1 MSSCDS
7 SQLHLQWIK
16 KHPSFVPLDGV
27 SQFHK
32 SYYEEMVAFYKQANE
47 RPIFRQLDLAKAYF
61 DDDIKLCNSITARL
75 HEYENNVLKDA
86 PRAWFITLNFD
97 DTTFTP
103 EKADAVV
110 NKILS
115 FDWVFSCMAVMEF
128 HKTGGFHYH
137 VHMYITCN
145 LPKSKVIEKLFATKG
160 IKVLIKKKNFID
172 CKEGFSEHKL
182 YVQGIKQDSK
192 EELVKLD
199 REMRKRFGIPE
210 IYHK

>member
-16 KHPSFVPLDGV
+16 KHPQFVPLDGV
-27 SQFHK
+27 SKFHPT
-32 SYYEEMVAFYKQANE
+32 YYAEMVAFYEMMMKK
-47 RPIFRQLDLAKAYF
+47 PLFVKYDLAKTYF

-75 HEYENNVLKDA
+75 HEYENEVLKDA

-97 DTTFTP
+97 DQSFTP
-103 EKADAVV
+103 EKANAIV

-115 FDWVFSCMAVMEF
+115 FDWVFSCLAVMEF

-145 LPKSKVIEKLFATKG
+145 ITKSKVLEKLFATKG
-160 IKVLIKKKNFID
+160 IKQLIKKKNFID
-172 CKEGFSEHKL
+172 CKEGFPEHKL

-199 REMRKRFGIPE
+199 REMRKRYSIPE
-210 IYHK
+210 IYIK